1 MPLKQCH
8 PSDSCVSPCLQLL
21 QYNRYEF
28 QCFLSDMLP
37 HKSHIQWFQAFEV
50 FFFTARDTV
59 CMLKQWRHGA
69 MVGWGNGWLNCIV
82 IYMQKWTLSVCI
94 TAQNPL
100 MMACIYT
107 NTQTYTYAV
116 HTEDLFTC
124 TYTPIYA
131 FPWIRYG
138 SDPSTVTNRWD
149 LEAKWVLGGPKNK
162 SMIHHQLGT
171 LIKLVGLWKR
181 SALFLSFILAGMII
195 SFFCLSMVL
204 LFAMWQTFAL
214 YISLFRASHYSSKQL
229 VFFFLSFL
237 WSDAFYQS
245 NRLAAVFEWPGPHT
259 HTPHKLYRPKI
270 NA

>member
-1 MPLKQCH
+1 MFSLRH
-8 PSDSCVSPCLQLL
+8 VSAQV
-21 QYNRYEF
+21 
-28 QCFLSDMLP
+28 P
-37 HKSHIQWFQAFEV
+37 HTMISGVWG

-107 NTQTYTYAV
+107 NTQTCTYAV

-124 TYTPIYA
+124 TYTHICISLDKIWVRPIHCDQPVG
-131 FPWIRYG
+131 F
-138 SDPSTVTNRWD
+138 
-149 LEAKWVLGGPKNK
+149 GGQVSIGWPKKK

-181 SALFLSFILAGMII
+181 SALSFLFYLSQYDLFFFFASLWYCCLQCDKHLLCI
-195 SFFCLSMVL
+195 SRFFELHTTPQSSLC
-204 LFAMWQTFAL
+204 FF
-214 YISLFRASHYSSKQL
+214 SLFSVKWCLLSKQ
-229 VFFFLSFL
+229 
-237 WSDAFYQS
+237 
-245 NRLAAVFEWPGPHT
+245 
-259 HTPHKLYRPKI
+259 
-270 NA
+270 